1 MTSDTNRI
9 EKKIVL
15 RASRARVW
23 RAISDSSEFGRWFGL
38 KVEGPFRPG
47 ATMRGIIV
55 PTQADPEVAKLQ
67 APHEGAQFSLV
78 VERIEP
84 EELFSFRW
92 HPYAV
97 DRNRD
102 YSSEPMTLV
111 AFALS
116 DAPGGV
122 LLTVTESG
130 FDGLPLERRA
140 AAFASNEKGWALQ
153 MTLIEKYLAQ
163 VG

>member
-1 MTSDTNRI
+1 
-9 EKKIVL
+9 
-15 RASRARVW
+15 
-23 RAISDSSEFGRWFGL
+23 
-38 KVEGPFRPG
+38 
-47 ATMRGIIV
+47 MRGIIV

-78 VERIEP
+78 VERMEP

-97 DRNRD
+97 DRDHD

-153 MTLIEKYLAQ
+153 MALIEKYLAQ